1 MPDIVINIEVSLRRN
16 YQDLRFCPQD
26 NAEDLRESRRRS
38 LSVLQTNYPKG
49 QVLGNAL
56 EYASELSYLQGALL
70 PADYYKINHAALF
83 YDRHTDV
90 IAAINMDDHLVLK
103 AQGGLE
109 QLDHLQQVVREA
121 EQAMAQAGL
130 VFAQDAD
137 FGYLSYRPTMSGSGL
152 FINAILHLPMLHY
165 LKQIRSLG
173 EMLKTQE
180 YLLRPLAVHDK
191 RNPAKMYVLSNATSL
206 NRGDGV
212 LVQRIRE
219 FVDLLS
225 QREALLREKAL
236 TRNGQ
241 SAFADQVWR
250 SYGILRFARRL
261 NDGDFLNHWSNLRLG
276 SLAGILPLSIETV
289 DSLLVYSGNQVFLK
303 EGADTKNIVGLR
315 AQNVRQALSGG

>member
-1 MPDIVINIEVSLRRN
+1 
-16 YQDLRFCPQD
+16 
-26 NAEDLRESRRRS
+26 
-38 LSVLQTNYPKG
+38 
-49 QVLGNAL
+49 
-56 EYASELSYLQGALL
+56 
-70 PADYYKINHAALF
+70 
-83 YDRHTDV
+83 
-90 IAAINMDDHLVLK
+90 
-103 AQGGLE
+103 
-109 QLDHLQQVVREA
+109 
-121 EQAMAQAGL
+121 
-130 VFAQDAD
+130 
-137 FGYLSYRPTMSGSGL
+137 
-152 FINAILHLPMLHY
+152 MLHY

-173 EMLKTQE
+173 EMLKAQE
-180 YLLRPLAVHDK
+180 YLLRPIAAHDK

-225 QREALLREKAL
+225 KREALLRGKAL

-276 SLAGILPLSIETV
+276 SMAGILPLSIETV
-289 DSLLVYSGNQVFLK
+289 DSLLVYTGNQVFLK